1 MFRNMATSLFIHGK
15 IQTTEAKAKELRGIA
30 EKLIT
35 LGKRIPPSALEG
47 LSGDELAEAKAKRL
61 HALRQARRKIVDG
74 EALHL
79 LFNDYSERYKTRTG
93 GYTRIT
99 KVGFRSGD
107 NASMAVISLLG
118 ENEAPVGA
126 GQEVAAAEG
135 EASGR
140 EPPLSRPC
148 ARLWRAAVMWIVEA
162 R

>member
-1 MFRNMATSLFIHGK
+1 MRHEKSGRKLGRTSSHRKAMFRNMATSLFIHGK
-15 IQTTEAKAKELRGIA
+15 IQTTEAKAKEVRAIA

-35 LGKRIPPSALEG
+35 LGKRVPPSALEG

-79 LFNDYSERYKTRTG
+79 LFNDYSERFKGRAG

-107 NASMAVISLLG
+107 NAAMAVISLLG
-118 ENEAPVGA
+118 DNEAPVGA
-126 GQEVAAAEG
+126 GQEVSG
-135 EASGR
+135 VEASSSS
-140 EPPLSRPC
+140 E
-148 ARLWRAAVMWIVEA
+148 E
-162 R
+162 

>member
-1 MFRNMATSLFIHGK
+1 MRHEKSGRKLGRTSSHRKAMFRNMATSLFIHGK
-15 IQTTEAKAKELRGIA
+15 IQTTEAKAKEVRAIA

-35 LGKRIPPSALEG
+35 LGKRVPPSALEG
-47 LSGDELAEAKAKRL
+47 LSGDELANAKAKRL

-79 LFNDYSERYKTRTG
+79 LFNDYSERYKSRAG

-118 ENEAPVGA
+118 ENEAPVSA
-126 GQEVAAAEG
+126 GQEVSGADATAAG
-135 EASGR
+135 E
-140 EPPLSRPC
+140 E
-148 ARLWRAAVMWIVEA
+148 
-162 R
+162 